1 MRKPTPEEIELLNR
15 HCCSALNDRTRIAIL
30 YELGEGPKNVTCL
43 VDALGIPQ
51 ATVSRHLTVLRERS
65 FVVATRDGNRV
76 VYELEDDRVLEI
88 LNSMRR
94 ILATKLRHQEETAGR
109 IRSAQRATK
118 RKRGTR
124 PR

>member
-1 MRKPTPEEIELLNR
+1 
-15 HCCSALNDRTRIAIL
+15 
-30 YELGEGPKNVTCL
+30 VTCL